1 MVVDFHPS
9 QIPIVKTFS
18 LKDEKGAAEAADEM
32 TKIGFENQH
41 GGFKVI
47 MPKQP
52 EKLARRIGFTTISE
66 INFRLRKLKKERNL
80 KYWTYHH
87 DKENYAIV
95 LISANVLSDLGL

>member
-1 MVVDFHPS
+1 VDFHPS
-9 QIPIVKTFS
+9 QIPIIKTFS
-18 LKDEKGAAEAADEM
+18 LKDEKDAIEAADEM

-47 MPKQP
+47 MPKQH
-52 EKLARRIGFTTISE
+52 EKIAKRIGFTVVSE
-66 INFRLRKLKKERNL
+66 INFRLRKLKQERNL

-95 LISANVLSDLGL
+95 LVSANVLSDLGF